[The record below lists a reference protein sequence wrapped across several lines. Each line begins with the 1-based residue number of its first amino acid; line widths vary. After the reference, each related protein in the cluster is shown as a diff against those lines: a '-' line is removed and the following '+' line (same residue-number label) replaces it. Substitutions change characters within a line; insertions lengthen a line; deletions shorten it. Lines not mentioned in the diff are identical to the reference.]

1 MRKESGGHQQ
11 SSEAGKTFTV
21 RSDSPFGH
29 ASDENKH
36 NETLKDPRTLNDS
49 SHGL

>member
-1 MRKESGGHQQ
+1 MRKDSGGDQRL

-21 RSDSPFGH
+21 RSESPFGH

-36 NETLKDPRTLNDS
+36 NETL
-49 SHGL
+49 